1 MVKLLNL
8 GRRSVGLDDGKV
20 NVVCSQTSSVT
31 LVVKQHEHRDEIKK
45 RISRALDPEGTL
57 KLARTSGNGGRRSS
71 APEPRRDRRQ
81 RAGPGGGPAASRR
94 PDRPEGLSHPPLL
107 RSSLHQTTASFFF
120 LLFFFSRLCFRI
132 LPPSSSPPAV
142 PCPACARHAFCGPG
156 CLSAAA
162 AISHTPWVCQAL
174 SRLAA
179 CPLLDGQPVERHVL
193 ARFLIAACNLAA
205 VSPSD
210 FQLLLSLQGREAHG
224 DDTVAAARFLH
235 SLLASF
241 CPPPPPAS
249 PFPQGFSLEMIVAL
263 LSKDKLNAF
272 GLMEPVSSRDGGEV
286 DGERSVR
293 AYGIYPRA
301 SFFNHD
307 CLPNAC
313 RFDYVDS
320 ASDGN
325 TDIIVRMI
333 HDVPQG
339 REIRLSY
346 FPVNLNYA
354 NRQRRLLEDY
364 GFTCDC
370 DRCKVEANWSDD
382 ENEHDDIGEDNDG
395 DGEGMDEDADE
406 QMSRS
411 EVGMAEE
418 KETDFPHA
426 YFFIRYMC
434 NRKNCGGTMAPLPPS
449 DGAPSDVVECN
460 VCGQLRRED
469 DEAEADGEENMDE

>member
-1 MVKLLNL
+1 MAGDVAPLLNL
-8 GRRSVGLDDGKV
+8 AEIDGGG
-20 NVVCSQTSSVT
+20 
-31 LVVKQHEHRDEIKK
+31 
-45 RISRALDPEGTL
+45 RALVRPGRFAA
-57 KLARTSGNGGRRSS
+57 AR
-71 APEPRRDRRQ
+71 
-81 RAGPGGGPAASRR
+81 SRLLLR
-94 PDRPEGLSHPPLL
+94 PLL
-107 RSSLHQTTASFFF
+107 QNLASV
-120 LLFFFSRLCFRI
+120 L
-132 LPPSSSPPAV
+132 
-142 PCPACARHAFCGPG
+142 
-156 CLSAAA
+156 
-162 AISHTPWVCQAL
+162 
-174 SRLAA
+174 LAA
-179 CPLLDGQPVERHVL
+179 CRPLSCVRSPRVLRHRLPLRYRRDVAHPL
-193 ARFLIAACNLAA
+193 GLPSAVSPRRLPSARRSACRAPCPGSVPHRRLNLAA

-210 FQLLLSLQGREAHG
+210 FQLLLSLQGREAHA
-224 DDTVAAARFLH
+224 DYTVAAARFLH
-235 SLLASF
+235 SLLASV

-339 REIRLSY
+339 REICLSY

-354 NRQRRLLEDY
+354 NRQRRPMEDY
-364 GFTCDC
+364 GFTCGC

-382 ENEHDDIGEDNDG
+382 ENEHGDIGEDNDG
-395 DGEGMDEDADE
+395 NGEGMDEDADE
-406 QMSRS
+406 QMSGS
-411 EVGMAEE
+411 EVGKAEE
-418 KETDFPHA
+418 EETDFPHA

-449 DGAPSDVVECN
+449 DGAPSDVMECN

-469 DEAEADGEENMDE
+469 DEVEADGEENMDE

>member
-1 MVKLLNL
+1 MAGDAAPLLNL
-8 GRRSVGLDDGKV
+8 AEIDGRG
-20 NVVCSQTSSVT
+20 
-31 LVVKQHEHRDEIKK
+31 
-45 RISRALDPEGTL
+45 RALMA
-57 KLARTSGNGGRRSS
+57 ARSLRGGQIVLRDSPILLYSALPFTKQPPPSSSSSSSS
-71 APEPRRDRRQ
+71 AACYCD
-81 RAGPGGGPAASRR
+81 
-94 PDRPEGLSHPPLL
+94 H
-107 RSSLHQTTASFFF
+107 
-120 LLFFFSRLCFRI
+120 CFRI

-142 PCPACARHAFCGPG
+142 PCPSCARHAFCGPG

-162 AISHTPWVCQAL
+162 ATSHTPWVCQAL

-179 CPLLDGQPVERHVL
+179 CPLLDSQPVERHVQ

-210 FQLLLSLQGREAHG
+210 FQLLLSLQGREAHA

-235 SLLASF
+235 SLLS
-241 CPPPPPAS
+241 S
-249 PFPQGFSLEMIVAL
+249 
-263 LSKDKLNAF
+263 DKLNAF

-301 SFFNHD
+301 SFSNHD

-313 RFDYVDS
+313 RFDYVDA

-339 REIRLSY
+339 REICLSY
-346 FPVNLNYA
+346 FPVNLNYV
-354 NRQRRLLEDY
+354 NRQRRLMEDY

-395 DGEGMDEDADE
+395 DGKGWMRTP
-406 QMSRS
+406 MN
-411 EVGMAEE
+411 
-418 KETDFPHA
+418 K
-426 YFFIRYMC
+426 
-434 NRKNCGGTMAPLPPS
+434 
-449 DGAPSDVVECN
+449 
-460 VCGQLRRED
+460 
-469 DEAEADGEENMDE
+469 